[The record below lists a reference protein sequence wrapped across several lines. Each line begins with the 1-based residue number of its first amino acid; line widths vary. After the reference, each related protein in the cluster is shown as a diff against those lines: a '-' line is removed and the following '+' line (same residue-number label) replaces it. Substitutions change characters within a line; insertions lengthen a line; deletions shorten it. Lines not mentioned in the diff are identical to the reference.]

1 MKKAISVLLVFI
13 LAFAFASC
21 SSKEYEDTPV
31 TEVVTD
37 ENGEAVTDENGKTV
51 TRIVETGS
59 NSGND
64 ASGDK
69 TAQNNGSNNNANGA
83 DGNETNAANSNNNN
97 VNNNQNKTTK
107 TDNKEE
113 TKKTTTAAPKKRE
126 VTVDIS
132 LPYYNHQETDITVS
146 YKADGDKKYTE
157 LDPVKGV
164 KLDKKGK
171 IESFELGKIK
181 GDVTVVVKF
190 SGIDITNNTIVI
202 SADDNKGT
210 INPVTGIEIINGKD
224 D

>member
-1 MKKAISVLLVFI
+1 MKKAISVLLVLI

-51 TRIVETGS
+51 TRVVETES
-59 NSGND
+59 NAGKDDSGN
-64 ASGDK
+64 K
-69 TAQNNGSNNNANGA
+69 TTQNNGSNNDSNNAG
-83 DGNETNAANSNNNN
+83 GNETNAANSNNNN
-97 VNNNQNKTTK
+97 QNKTTK
-107 TDNKEE
+107 TENKEE

-132 LPYYNHQETDITVS
+132 LPYYNHEETDITVS

-210 INPVTGIEIINGKD
+210 IKPVTGIEIINGKD

>member
-1 MKKAISVLLVFI
+1 MKKAISVLLVLI

-51 TRIVETGS
+51 TRVVETES
-59 NSGND
+59 NAGKDDSGN
-64 ASGDK
+64 K
-69 TAQNNGSNNNANGA
+69 TTQNNGSNNDSNNAG
-83 DGNETNAANSNNNN
+83 GNETNAANGN
-97 VNNNQNKTTK
+97 NNNQNKTIK
-107 TDNKEE
+107 TENKEE

-132 LPYYNHQETDITVS
+132 LPYYNHEETDITVS

-210 INPVTGIEIINGKD
+210 IKPVTGIEIINGKD

>member
-1 MKKAISVLLVFI
+1 MKKAISVLLVLV

-51 TRIVETGS
+51 TRVVETES
-59 NSGND
+59 NANKD
-64 ASGDK
+64 AAGDK
-69 TAQNNGSNNNANGA
+69 TSQHNDAGNAGSN
-83 DGNETNAANSNNNN
+83 NETNAANSNNN
-97 VNNNQNKTTK
+97 VNNNQTKTTK

-164 KLDKKGK
+164 KLDRKGK

-202 SADDNKGT
+202 NADDNKGT
-210 INPVTGIEIINGKD
+210 IKPVTGIEIINGKD